1 MEMLINN
8 YMDLWEFGHGK
19 IQLRPINNLPDSVK
33 VPPGKSVQSV
43 DSMLK
48 TKTPRSAF

>member
-1 MEMLINN
+1 MLINN

-33 VPPGKSVQSV
+33 VPLGKSVQSV